1 MTSRENASSLISTQQ
16 LVTAALWSDD
26 PLIYKWS
33 GDPLSHAR
41 SFPKTHSSP
50 TPIYKPDQEAN
61 TTFALSHY
69 LISLTC
75 STCSIFRQR
84 ETVLSCL
91 VLSCL
96 VLSCLC
102 VCVCV
107 CVCLLCFLCCSL
119 ALLVHDKLMIS
130 EFLLLPFRCAYS
142 GYFESV
148 FLHVRLF
155 LQVSSFMCASSLCFC
170 ASMAFLYF

>member
-96 VLSCLC
+96 VLSCLVLSCLVLSCLVFALC

-107 CVCLLCFLCCSL
+107 CVCFASYA
-119 ALLVHDKLMIS
+119 ALWHFS
-130 EFLLLPFRCAYS
+130 CTT
-142 GYFESV
+142 
-148 FLHVRLF
+148 
-155 LQVSSFMCASSLCFC
+155 SS
-170 ASMAFLYF
+170 